1 MLELIRSVDKG
12 LRRHAKGSRVMRSN
26 TKPGAVRWS
35 ATAWPWWESHRW
47 RVDGASVRSKRTGW
61 AADGATAPSAV
72 GCSVTGEPGN
82 QGCSG
87 PRQRGPGLGL
97 CAGAPR
103 GELPAAGRASAPL
116 TVSYLWF

>member
-1 MLELIRSVDKG
+1 M
-12 LRRHAKGSRVMRSN
+12 
-26 TKPGAVRWS
+26 
-35 ATAWPWWESHRW
+35 
-47 RVDGASVRSKRTGW
+47 DGASVGSKRTGW
-61 AADGATAPSAV
+61 AADGDTAPSAA

-87 PRQRGPGLGL
+87 PRQRGPGPGL

-103 GELPAAGRASAPL
+103 GELPAAGRASALL